1 MQGCELLVI
10 EENTNEYLQLSE
22 QYNEYVKND
31 IVDFD
36 DFKTLMNNASNIAA
50 TSTFMIETNGL
61 DLFNRIINTHY
72 GTGTLFFEDAEYL
85 YILTTAQVID
95 LNSRKVNYFATDAY
109 GEQLTAEVFA
119 TDSTLGLAIL
129 RVEQNS
135 NHYEISDFATYMPLT
150 DELVLMISH
159 SYPIQSIQKLGRFLN
174 QDETFYIQTT
184 STQNANGSPVFNLQ
198 LEIIGI
204 QYTFDDTYVQ
214 IIDYEAIDNFIR
226 PLLPNA

>member
-1 MQGCELLVI
+1 
-10 EENTNEYLQLSE
+10 
-22 QYNEYVKND
+22 
-31 IVDFD
+31 
-36 DFKTLMNNASNIAA
+36 MNNASNIAA

-61 DLFNRIINTHY
+61 DIFNRVINTYY
-72 GTGTLFFEDAEYL
+72 GTGTLFYEDAEHL
-85 YILTTAQVID
+85 YILTTLQVID
-95 LNSRKVNYFATDAY
+95 LISRKVNYFATDVY
-109 GEQLTAEVFA
+109 GEELAAVVFA

-174 QDETFYIQTT
+174 QDETFYIETT

-204 QYTFDDTYVQ
+204 QYTFDETYVQ
-214 IIDYEAIDNFIR
+214 IIDYEAIDSFIR